1 MTMFGWTGHRRL
13 IYADSRSRPKGTVPG
28 RTHIGGQKM
37 LAILLAVM
45 MNTAVAAPPASAVEE
60 LRAMTPRSA
69 PFEEYLSRTGE
80 QPPDF
85 DALPSQ
91 ARVSSVLAASPGG
104 PAAEITTPQ
113 AWSVE
118 RTRVLDLLKH
128 WFMGSVPPPP
138 KNVAAKV
145 LEEKDEVNCVYRDVE
160 LHFGPDAKAVLHLQ
174 TYTPKGA
181 GPFPVFITQDN
192 HRGWALIAL
201 RRGYIACVYAGADQR
216 DDTDSF
222 TAAYPKYDW
231 SRLCRRGWAAGR
243 CIDYLT
249 TLPEVNARQIAIAG
263 HSRNGKTSLMAAALD
278 ERIAA
283 VISSSSG
290 TGGTIPSRA
299 CGSQDLAEDI
309 ESITRS
315 FPEWFHPRWRFF
327 SGREQKLP
335 VDMPQLVAMSA
346 PRPCLL
352 STACNDGVEHGW
364 AMQQTYLA
372 VQPLYRLLGA
382 EGNLRILWRP
392 GSHETG
398 PDTIER
404 YMDWC
409 DSKFG
414 RGVHE
419 FPEEL
424 PFPWNWDAW
433 RANNKAAPNVE
444 TLPET
449 SWEQHSAAVTV
460 PNPARR
466 DTVRA
471 AVQSMLGPEPPGAVA
486 QNDDYGIESDGL
498 KHALHRY
505 EAGTGLE
512 MDDTMFGEYINANI
526 YMPKGAK
533 EGKAKLPGVLWLP
546 ADSIPGGYTVPYKRG
561 DYAYRN
567 VARAGCAVFC
577 YDPIGTGRRIAEIR
591 DFYDRHPDWSVMG
604 KMLRDAR
611 AALDAMR
618 QLPYIDPDNITVFGY
633 AQGAFVAAHLAALDD
648 RPARFVL
655 VAPPLPFR
663 LDTDVNETGG
673 ILRWSKDTLLLP
685 ALGLFAGKET
695 RVPYDLD
702 DLLVAAAPRPLLLV
716 HPGHDRFAPVAPFK
730 AFTDRM
736 AALYKAA
743 GKPENLVILEPDT
756 YNQFNEDVQKEVIAA
771 MKKTFGK

>member
-1 MTMFGWTGHRRL
+1 M
-13 IYADSRSRPKGTVPG
+13 
-28 RTHIGGQKM
+28 M
-37 LAILLAVM
+37 LAILLTVILHSAA
-45 MNTAVAAPPASAVEE
+45 TAPSVSALDE
-60 LRAMTPRSA
+60 LRAITPKSA
-69 PFEEYLSRTGE
+69 PFEDFLARSGE

-85 DALPSQ
+85 GALPSQ
-91 ARVSSVLAASPGG
+91 APIGSVLAAVPGG

-113 AWSVE
+113 AWSLE
-118 RTRVLDLLKH
+118 RARLLELLQH
-128 WFMGSVPPPP
+128 WFMGTVPPPP
-138 KNVAAKV
+138 KNITARV
-145 LEEKDEVNCVYRDVE
+145 LEAREEANCSYRDVE
-160 LHFGPDAKAVLHLQ
+160 LRFGPDDKAVLHLQ

-181 GPFPVFITQDN
+181 GPFPVFMTQDN

-222 TAAYPKYDW
+222 VKAYPEYDW

-243 CIDYLT
+243 CIDYLE

-290 TGGTIPSRA
+290 TGGTIPSRV
-299 CGSQDLAEDI
+299 CGSQDAAEDI

-352 STACNDGVEHGW
+352 SIAYNDGVEHGR
-364 AMQQTYLA
+364 ALQQTYLA

-382 EGNLRILWRP
+382 DGKLRILWRP

-409 DSKFG
+409 DSRFE
-414 RGVHE
+414 RGNHE

-424 PFPWNWDAW
+424 PFPWDWDAW
-433 RANNKAAPNVE
+433 RAKAKSLPEVD

-449 SWEQHSAAVTV
+449 TWEQHAAAGNNAPDQTRK
-460 PNPARR
+460 AAM
-466 DTVRA
+466 RA
-471 AVQSMLGPEPPGAVA
+471 AVQSIIGTEPPGAAA
-486 QNDDYGIESDGL
+486 QNDDYGLESDGL
-498 KHALHRY
+498 KHTLHRY
-505 EAGTGLE
+505 EGGSGLE

-526 YMPKGAK
+526 YLPTGGKK
-533 EGKAKLPGVLWLP
+533 GKAKLPGVLWLP

-567 VARAGCAVFC
+567 IARAGYAVFC
-577 YDPIGTGRRIAEIR
+577 YDPIGTGRRIPEIHG
-591 DFYDRHPDWSVMG
+591 FYDRYPDWSVLG
-604 KMLRDAR
+604 RMLRDAR
-611 AALDAMR
+611 AALDAMA
-618 QLPYIDPDNITVFGY
+618 QLPYIDPENITVVGY

-655 VAPPLPFR
+655 VAPPLPYR
-663 LDTDVNETGG
+663 LDTDINETGG
-673 ILRWSKDTLLLP
+673 ILRWSKDSMLLP
-685 ALGLFAGKET
+685 ALGLFAGNET
-695 RVPYDLD
+695 RTPYDMD
-702 DLLVAAAPRPLLLV
+702 DLLALAAPKPILLV
-716 HPGHDRFAPVAPFK
+716 HPKFDRFAPSAPFS
-730 AFTDRM
+730 AFADRM
-736 AALYKAA
+736 TALYRNQGKAA
-743 GKPENLVILEPDT
+743 DLALLQPET
-756 YNQFNEDVQKEVIAA
+756 YNQFNEEVQKEVIAA
-771 MKKTFGK
+771 LASLGSTVATSP